1 MSWSKSKQFDT
12 DMDQVSWSSSK
23 KCETDMD

>member
-1 MSWSKSKQFDT
+1 MSWSKYKQFDT
-12 DMDQVSWSSSK
+12 DMDQVSWFSSK

>member
-1 MSWSKSKQFDT
+1 MSRSKSKQFDT